1 MSALSIAAVTLLAAQ
16 CQQLVSPMTVVG
28 IAQHESALDPTR
40 IHQNADGS
48 RDYGLMQINER
59 NFGWLGLTE
68 QTALDPCHSIA
79 AGAAVLTALSRY
91 NSGSSTKS
99 LPYAL
104 AVSARIDALRRP
116 LPQGAW
122 IETARIDA
130 IKGAPAIPLPNPGA
144 TEGDDDIED
153 RPALLTERSN

>member
-1 MSALSIAAVTLLAAQ
+1 MSALSLAAVTLLAAS
-16 CQQLVSPMTVVG
+16 CQHVAAPATVVG
-28 IAQHESALDPTR
+28 IAQHESGFDPLR

-68 QTALDPCHSIA
+68 QTALDPCASIA

-91 NSGSSTKS
+91 NSGSPTRS

-104 AVSARIDALRRP
+104 AVSARIDAARGVPSSPRP
-116 LPQGAW
+116 LP
-122 IETARIDA
+122 
-130 IKGAPAIPLPNPGA
+130 A
-144 TEGDDDIED
+144 TEAEVDLTD
-153 RPALLTERSN
+153 RPADTNGETVFVGN